1 MSIAQNIISAK
12 CVANK
17 NKERI
22 DILRVQ
28 IKKRVVIPPRSSVYA
43 EIVFDKSPNSDV
55 VINPCRDL
63 NGLLSPNCVI
73 SCDQNFSLLKN
84 LTDRFITVKRNSAV
98 GIGMQLDQVFEV
110 ENSKSRVA
118 DEQIDVR
125 SLEIDNISL
134 NQIKQIK
141 RKIPSFL
148 NRYV

>member
-1 MSIAQNIISAK
+1 
-12 CVANK
+12 
-17 NKERI
+17 
-22 DILRVQ
+22 
-28 IKKRVVIPPRSSVYA
+28 
-43 EIVFDKSPNSDV
+43 
-55 VINPCRDL
+55 
-63 NGLLSPNCVI
+63 
-73 SCDQNFSLLKN
+73 
-84 LTDRFITVKRNSAV
+84 
-98 GIGMQLDQVFEV
+98 MQLDQVFEV